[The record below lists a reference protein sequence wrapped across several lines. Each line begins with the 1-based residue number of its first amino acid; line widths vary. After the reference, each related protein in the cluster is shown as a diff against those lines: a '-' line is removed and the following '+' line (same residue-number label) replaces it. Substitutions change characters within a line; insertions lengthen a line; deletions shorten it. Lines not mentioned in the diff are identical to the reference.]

1 VRLFKLLL
9 IPAAVLL
16 SVAVATPVLAHHF
29 TNVAVTIS
37 CGTGDNA
44 GKVCIDVTGTIAKGN
59 DARTIEFDLFD
70 SANKTKAL
78 DKITIT
84 LPANKTGSDMA
95 FDSHLVCFKP
105 QSSSIKEFTV
115 VFEGSTN
122 GDLTVTDS
130 KGNVIEKGAAVGD
143 IAACTQTSPSPSPSP
158 STSPSPS
165 ASASANTTT
174 TLAQTGGFD
183 YRFPL
188 IGLTLLVVGATLFL
202 VSASRGRSASK

>member
-1 VRLFKLLL
+1 VRVFKLLL

-29 TNVAVTIS
+29 TKVAVAVS

-44 GKVCIDVTGTIAKGN
+44 GKVCIDVTGTIASGN
-59 DARTIEFDLFD
+59 DARTVEFDLFN
-70 SANKTKAL
+70 SADKTKAL
-78 DKITIT
+78 DKIMIN
-84 LPANKTGSDMA
+84 LPANKTGADVA
-95 FDSHLVCFKP
+95 FDSHVVCFKP

-115 VFEGSTN
+115 VFEGATN

-130 KGNVIEKGAAVGD
+130 KGSAIEKGASVGD
-143 IAACTQTSPSPSPSP
+143 TAACAQTTTSPSPPQSPSP
-158 STSPSPS
+158 
-165 ASASANTTT
+165 SASANTTT

-183 YRFPL
+183 FRFPL